1 MKKTFNYLLLALL
14 IVMIALMSGC
24 TTQGKVLK
32 YMDNNKSFKVKYLA
46 ENCEV
51 DTLTEYIKGKD
62 SIIVKEIEVKGD
74 SVLCPPVTLP
84 SGEILPPVRVK
95 CPDQVVKYNE
105 VLRIDT
111 VVRQVENTSKL
122 RGAELL
128 LEDERKLSYLLKWAC
143 GVLLLAVIAIFIFR
157 K

>member
-1 MKKTFNYLLLALL
+1 MKKIFNYLLLAFL

-24 TTQGKVLK
+24 TTQRKVLK
-32 YMDNNKSFKVKYLA
+32 YMDNNKPFKVKYLA

-62 SIIVKEIEVKGD
+62 SIIIKEIEVKGD
-74 SVLCPPVTLP
+74 SVLCPEIVTP
-84 SGEILPPVRVK
+84 DGVVIPAVKVK
-95 CPDQVVKYNE
+95 CPNQVVKYNE

-111 VVRQVENTSKL
+111 IVRQVENTSKL

-128 LEDERKLSYLLKWAC
+128 LEDERKLSHLLKWAC